1 MKVGDLVRVYHFSH
15 TARRHYKA
23 RAEKENAHLFYM
35 PDDID
40 GHTTGLIV
48 ADASDGGDWR
58 VLIPKWQS
66 REIYA
71 TDRLEVINESR

>member
-23 RAEKENAHLFYM
+23 RAEKESAHLFYM

-48 ADASDGGDWR
+48 ADASDGRDWQ
-58 VLIPKWQS
+58 VLIPKYQS
-66 REIYA
+66 HEIYSV
-71 TDRLEVINESR
+71 DRLEVINEGR

>member
-1 MKVGDLVRVYHFSH
+1 VQVGDLVRVYHFSH

-23 RAEKENAHLFYM
+23 RADTDTAHLFYM

-48 ADASDGGDWR
+48 ADTSDGGDWQ
-58 VLIPKWQS
+58 VLIPKYQS

-71 TDRLEVINESR
+71 TERLEVINESR